1 MGAPRWTEDDI
12 PDQTGR
18 VAVVT
23 GASGG
28 LGLATATALARAGAA
43 VVLAVRNPEKGE
55 TARATVA
62 AAAPGVDVTVQVV
75 DVADLS
81 SVRAAAEE
89 LRATHSRLDLLVNNA
104 GVMYTPKET
113 TVDGFELQLGTNHLG
128 AFALTGLLLPAM
140 LDVEGSRVVAVSS
153 VGHRIRASIHFDDLQ
168 WEDRYDRVA
177 AYGQSK
183 LANLLFTYALQR
195 RLAAAGAP
203 TVAVASHPGLSDTE
217 LIRNMPSLLRIP
229 TQVVY
234 PLIAQ
239 SAERGAHPTLRA
251 ATDPEVEGGDYY
263 GPSGFQETR
272 GAAVKVGSSR
282 QSHDEAIQERLW
294 DVSEA
299 LTGVTFPV

>member
-1 MGAPRWTEDDI
+1 MAARWSPDDI
-12 PDQTGR
+12 PDQSGR
-18 VAVVT
+18 TAIVT

-28 LGLATATALARAGAA
+28 LGLATATELARAGAT

-55 TARATVA
+55 RARATIA
-62 AAAPGVDVTVQVV
+62 AAAPAAPVEVRIV
-75 DVADLS
+75 DVADLA

-89 LRATHSRLDLLVNNA
+89 LRAAHPRIDLLVNNA
-104 GVMYTPKET
+104 GVMYTPKQVT
-113 TVDGFELQLGTNHLG
+113 PDGFELQLGTNHLG

-140 LDVEGSRVVAVSS
+140 LEVEGSRVVAVSS
-153 VGHRIRASIHFDDLQ
+153 VGHRINASIHFDDLQ
-168 WEDRYDRVA
+168 WEKRYDRVA

-195 RLAAAGAP
+195 RLDAAGAP
-203 TVAVASHPGLSDTE
+203 TIAVASHPGLSDTE
-217 LIRNMPSLLRIP
+217 LIRNMPAVLRLP

-251 ATDPEVEGGDYY
+251 ATDPAVAGGEYY

-272 GAAVKVGSSR
+272 GHAVKVGSSA
-282 QSHDEAIQERLW
+282 QSHDEAIQDRLW
-294 DVSEA
+294 DVSEE